1 MFFEFI
7 KDVKKEL
14 IKAQAKHKIQ
24 YESEKKMYQK
34 MISGVS
40 KTDDTKRKIA
50 KRNESSYTRFVAAGL
65 ALAVASIGVALFARY
80 KNML

>member
-1 MFFEFI
+1 MRFL

-14 IKAQAKHKIQ
+14 TKAQAKHKIQ

-40 KTDDTKRKIA
+40 KTGDTKRKTA
-50 KRNESSYTRFVAAGL
+50 KKNESSYTGFVVAGL
-65 ALAVASIGVALFARY
+65 AVAVASIGVALFARY